1 MRSRF
6 KPPCGHAAPPSVI
19 LLPTQPTGESL
30 LASLSRPHPH
40 SVEQTRFV
48 QELKLRGYILKPS
61 GPIWDMCGAF
71 STISCPIR
79 IAPFQVYSLHLLE
92 KGQSHFYVNQAIS
105 ALKFYMKLTGDE
117 NVGSYVRPKKETKL
131 PNVLSTEK
139 SPSCSAP

>member
-1 MRSRF
+1 MGHVRRF
-6 KPPCGHAAPPSVI
+6 LDH
-19 LLPTQPTGESL
+19 Q
-30 LASLSRPHPH
+30 LSDPHRT
-40 SVEQTRFV
+40 V
-48 QELKLRGYILKPS
+48 
-61 GPIWDMCGAF
+61 
-71 STISCPIR
+71 
-79 IAPFQVYSLHLLE
+79 QVYSLHLLE